1 MNRQTS
7 FNSQHMPL
15 FEPLFSTGSSA
26 LSPLFTAPIKIA
38 SRKTIESNPK
48 LYDGLISE
56 ISLSGQAQQCLQ
68 LIAPILRELS
78 EGQHDRWLTLISPPK
93 HITAQWLRDAGLN
106 RERILVLHPRGLQ
119 SSQELACEALRL
131 GCSHTIVSWFSPLPS
146 AARTRLMAAADA
158 GSSHILNIRHTFP
171 V

>member
-1 MNRQTS
+1 MNRHTS
-7 FNSQHMPL
+7 FNSPPKPL
-15 FEPLFSTGSSA
+15 FEPLLNTGSSA
-26 LSPLFTAPIKIA
+26 LAPLLTEAKYKSKPSA
-38 SRKTIESNPK
+38 D

-56 ISLSGQAQQCLQ
+56 ISLSGQIQQCLQ

-78 EGQHDRWLTLISPPK
+78 EGQQDRWLTLISPPK

-106 RERILVLHPRGLQ
+106 RERILVLRPRGLQ

-131 GCSHTIVSWFSPLPS
+131 GCSHTVVSWFNQLPR
-146 AARTRLMAAADA
+146 AARSRLMNAAET
-158 GSSHILNIRHTFP
+158 GSTQSLNICHTYP